1 MPPNSPKDEMEDEE
15 QPSWNEIPVMRS
27 AGLVGNPLKINLR
40 KNPHQEEHTHT
51 GAEEDMEGS
60 RGKKSFH

>member
-1 MPPNSPKDEMEDEE
+1 MEDEE

-27 AGLVGNPLKINLR
+27 AGLVGDPLKINLR